1 MKTRRE
7 GYPQMTSSVNAK
19 SRLHSRA
26 KANGMPRPAH
36 LAKEAE
42 QNTSEDPLTKVKDI
56 PSDRIYILYD
66 KKEAITT
73 EDPQL
78 SDSVKVY

>member
-1 MKTRRE
+1 
-7 GYPQMTSSVNAK
+7 
-19 SRLHSRA
+19 
-26 KANGMPRPAH
+26 MPRPAH
-36 LAKEAE
+36 LVKEAE

>member
-1 MKTRRE
+1 
-7 GYPQMTSSVNAK
+7 
-19 SRLHSRA
+19 
-26 KANGMPRPAH
+26 MPRPAQ

-42 QNTSEDPLTKVKDI
+42 QNTSEDPLTKVKGI